1 LDLKDKDTITT
12 DGTLINVPGAIS
24 SRAIGGTG
32 RFRNARGEAALD
44 LGPPEGPHRA
54 TFRVIVQP

>member
-1 LDLKDKDTITT
+1 MNDKDTITT
-12 DGTLINVPGAIS
+12 DGTLINVPGAVSTGGIT
-24 SRAIGGTG
+24 GGTG
-32 RFRNARGEAALD
+32 RFRNARGEAVLD

>member
-1 LDLKDKDTITT
+1 
-12 DGTLINVPGAIS
+12 VPGAIS